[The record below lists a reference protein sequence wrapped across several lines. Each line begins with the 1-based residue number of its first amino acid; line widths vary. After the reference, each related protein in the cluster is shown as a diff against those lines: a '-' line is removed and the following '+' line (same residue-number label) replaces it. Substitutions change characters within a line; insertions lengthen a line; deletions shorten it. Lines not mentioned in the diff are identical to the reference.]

1 MNSSLITKY
10 NPAIILTLTL
20 AVFLASCKLPTTT
33 PSKSWVVST
42 LAGSGTAGYNTVPAT
57 GADAYFYSPRGVAVD
72 SSGNVYVADFGNHRI
87 RKIDTTTREV
97 TTFAGS
103 TEGYKDAIGTEAQFD
118 FPSGVAVDS
127 SGILYVADYG
137 NHRIRKI
144 IISTREVTTL
154 AGSGIA
160 GFANGAGTEAQF
172 YYPSG
177 VAVDSSGILYV
188 ADRSNYRIRK
198 ITSAGEVTTLAGST
212 EGHHDATGE
221 AAQFNYPSGVAVD
234 SSGNL
239 YVADYSNHRI
249 RKIIISTRVVSTF
262 AGSDALGYHDATG
275 TAAEFRFPY
284 GVAVDSS
291 GNLYV
296 ADHSD
301 HRIRKITPER
311 EVSTIAGSGTAG
323 YNAVPA
329 TGTAAQFNLP
339 YGVAVDSSGILY
351 VADHNNHRIRKIEY
365 K

>member
-72 SSGNVYVADFGNHRI
+72 LSGNVYVADFGNHRI

-118 FPSGVAVDS
+118 F
-127 SGILYVADYG
+127 
-137 NHRIRKI
+137 
-144 IISTREVTTL
+144 
-154 AGSGIA
+154 
-160 GFANGAGTEAQF
+160 
-172 YYPSG
+172 
-177 VAVDSSGILYV
+177 
-188 ADRSNYRIRK
+188 
-198 ITSAGEVTTLAGST
+198 
-212 EGHHDATGE
+212 
-221 AAQFNYPSGVAVD
+221 PSGVAVD